1 MTRPVAHITAP
12 IDPLEVRIKRLR
24 IPKARQKELQAIVDE
39 VWARYSKLEQAP
51 KNGTNEAGKK
61 RKRAAAA

>member
-12 IDPLEVRIKRLR
+12 IDPLDVRIKRLR
-24 IPKARQKELQAIVDE
+24 IPKARQEELLAIVDE
-39 VWARYSKLEQAP
+39 VWTRYSKLERAP